1 MKGVDC
7 MDIVKKHIK
16 IKVNDDKEQL
26 AIANSIHEQLVGNP
40 DYIDNRIVLNIDVG
54 GEVNLYIFD
63 DCKEDPTIVI

>member
-1 MKGVDC
+1 

-26 AIANSIHEQLVGNP
+26 PIANSIHEQLVGNP
-40 DYIDNRIVLNIDVG
+40 DYIDNRIVLNIDVD

>member
-40 DYIDNRIVLNIDVG
+40 DYIDSRIVLNIDVD